1 MQEHHIGVTR
11 SARYF
16 TLGNSS
22 GGVGEVWV
30 VCHGYGQ
37 LASRFLEKLR
47 VLDDGTRYLVAPEG
61 LSRFYLSESPTERR
75 VGASW
80 MTREDRLA
88 EIEDYV
94 QYLDAV
100 YQDVFGSLDRS
111 RVTVHAVGFSQ
122 GAATV
127 SRWTG
132 LGRAKVDRVTLWGGE
147 FPPDL
152 DLTLETVADRLR
164 SARLSLVY
172 GRSDQFIT
180 AKVVTGITERLR
192 PHGVSV
198 REIAFDGGPEAS
210 GRERRE
216 LAARPAGRQTMRG

>member
-1 MQEHHIGVTR
+1 MGNTVHEHHLPVSRT
-11 SARYF
+11 ARYYS
-16 TLGNSS
+16 LGAA
-22 GGVGEVWV
+22 GPGTRQVWV

-100 YQDVFGSLDRS
+100 YLDMFGSLDRS
-111 RVTVHAVGFSQ
+111 QVTVHALGFSQ

-152 DLTLETVADRLR
+152 DLALETVADRLR
-164 SARLSLVY
+164 AARLSLVY
-172 GRSDQFIT
+172 GRADQFIT
-180 AKVVTGITERLR
+180 PKVIREMADRLR
-192 PHGVSV
+192 AHNVPY
-198 REIAFDGGPEAS
+198 REIPFDGGHELNATVL
-210 GRERRE
+210 RE
-216 LAARPAGRQTMRG
+216 LAAP

>member
-1 MQEHHIGVTR
+1 MGNTVHEHHLPVSRT
-11 SARYF
+11 ARYH
-16 TLGNSS
+16 TLGAP
-22 GGVGEVWV
+22 GPGTREVWV

-94 QYLDAV
+94 RYLDAV
-100 YQDVFGSLDRS
+100 YDAVFGPIDRS
-111 RVTVHAVGFSQ
+111 RVTVHALGFSQ

-127 SRWTG
+127 SRWTA
-132 LGRAKVDRVTLWGGE
+132 LGRAKVDRLTLWGGE

-152 DLTLETVADRLR
+152 DLTLETAVERLR
-164 SARLSLVY
+164 TARLSLVY
-172 GRSDQFIT
+172 GRADQFIT
-180 AKVVTGITERLR
+180 PKVVAAIAQRLR
-192 PHGVSV
+192 AHDIPC
-198 REIAFDGGPEAS
+198 RELPFDGEHEVNATVLT
-210 GRERRE
+210 EV
-216 LAARPAGRQTMRG
+216 AAL

>member
-1 MQEHHIGVTR
+1 MGNTVHEHHLPVSRT
-11 SARYF
+11 ARYY
-16 TLGNSS
+16 TLGAA
-22 GGVGEVWV
+22 GPGTRQVWV

-111 RVTVHAVGFSQ
+111 QVTVHALGFSQ

-152 DLTLETVADRLR
+152 DLALATVADRLR
-164 SARLSLVY
+164 AARLSLVY
-172 GRSDQFIT
+172 GRADQFIT
-180 AKVVTGITERLR
+180 SKVVAGITERLQAHEI
-192 PHGVSV
+192 PI
-198 REIAFDGGPEAS
+198 REIPFDGAH
-210 GRERRE
+210 E
-216 LAARPAGRQTMRG
+216 LNDSVLKGLGAET

>member
-111 RVTVHAVGFSQ
+111 QVTVHALGFSQ

-152 DLTLETVADRLR
+152 DLALETVVDRLR
-164 SARLSLVY
+164 AARLSLVY
-172 GRSDQFIT
+172 GRADQFIT

-192 PHGVSV
+192 AHGISV
-198 REIAFDGGPEAS
+198 REIAFDGGHELS
-210 GRERRE
+210 ETVLRE
-216 LAARPAGRQTMRG
+216 LAAS